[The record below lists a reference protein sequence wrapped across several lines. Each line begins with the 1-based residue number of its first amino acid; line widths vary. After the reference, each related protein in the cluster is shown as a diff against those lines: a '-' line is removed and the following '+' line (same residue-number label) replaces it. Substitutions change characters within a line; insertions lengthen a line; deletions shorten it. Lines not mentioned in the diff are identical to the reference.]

1 MTKIRHA
8 AYLVLLLSAAAGV
21 ASANDAGGGSDP
33 AAFKQKLVACGACH
47 GEKGDKPLAPD
58 YPILAGQRADY
69 LAAALRHYRDGRR
82 NNPIMGAQVQ
92 ALQLTEDDIVK
103 LGEYFSQQNGPL
115 ATLKN

>member
-1 MTKIRHA
+1 MTKTSHA
-8 AYLVLLLSAAAGV
+8 ALLALVLCAAAGT
-21 ASANDAGGGSDP
+21 ANANEEGGSD
-33 AAFKQKLVACGACH
+33 AAFQQKLAACGACH

-82 NNPIMGAQVQ
+82 SNPIMGAQVQ

-103 LGEYFSQQNGPL
+103 LGLYFSQQSSPL
-115 ATLKN
+115 ATLQN